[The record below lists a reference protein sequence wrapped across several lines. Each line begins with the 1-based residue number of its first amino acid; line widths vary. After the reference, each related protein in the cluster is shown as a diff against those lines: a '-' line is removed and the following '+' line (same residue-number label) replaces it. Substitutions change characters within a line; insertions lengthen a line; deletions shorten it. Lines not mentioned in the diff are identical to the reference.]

1 MCFAAKSKLSGGGR
15 LPASFVFPGK
25 AQSSRLCCI
34 AQSIDTPTLAEL
46 VSKKQHWFARSRKEL
61 RLSHSLDLNFRV
73 MHSLICR
80 RKSLLRKKSEKEAAE
95 VVVGKKSCP
104 PPPFLRT
111 NFSEEGNPGTER
123 LRTGGRGYQ
132 RLQQD
137 PRPRAHLP
145 SSSRNPGRPAGVDSL
160 PSGFSLNGLE
170 YLKLLY
176 NSIVHGH
183 RLHDPPWKRQSVQ
196 YREIRGRIKA
206 LTAKIQ
212 ELKKRVASGE
222 TGRDVVDYYALMGL
236 QRSWLKAGAPTGP
249 PTADPQAQAR
259 QGPGWSSWRFRG
271 RQR

>member
-1 MCFAAKSKLSGGGR
+1 MSRFVKLHSSLPSCSACLCVNLPFREFSSDVLRCKVQAFRGRKIACFLG
-15 LPASFVFPGK
+15 F
-25 AQSSRLCCI
+25 SRESRVLVYVGI

-46 VSKKQHWFARSRKEL
+46 VSKKQPWFARSRKEL

-73 MHSLICR
+73 MHSLIC
-80 RKSLLRKKSEKEAAE
+80 
-95 VVVGKKSCP
+95 
-104 PPPFLRT
+104 
-111 NFSEEGNPGTER
+111 
-123 LRTGGRGYQ
+123 
-132 RLQQD
+132 
-137 PRPRAHLP
+137 
-145 SSSRNPGRPAGVDSL
+145 SRNPGRPAGVDLL

-170 YLKLLY
+170 YQKLLY

-183 RLHDPPWKRQSVQ
+183 RMHDPPWKRQSVQ